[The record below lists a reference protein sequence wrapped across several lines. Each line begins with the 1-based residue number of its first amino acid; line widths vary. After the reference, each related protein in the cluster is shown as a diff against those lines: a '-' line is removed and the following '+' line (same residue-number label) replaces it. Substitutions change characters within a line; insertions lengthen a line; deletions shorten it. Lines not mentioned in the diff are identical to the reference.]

1 MAPKLNNS
9 GFLKL
14 LIALGFLLG
23 SYQPVVA
30 GPKPDHNAYTLTYT
44 IIKDYSVAGSGNP
57 DIIQFSVSPIPNPAI
72 QLTFN
77 ISSSSYTPILWTDPT
92 TGQATLYFSS
102 SVIGPVTVDVLN
114 GGVSLGSVVVN
125 FIAAAGPPDLSR
137 SYIVAAQTPSPAD
150 GVSRDAVEAI
160 LYDQYGNACPS
171 GTAVNFSI
179 QSGVANM
186 SPSSGATTSSG
197 NIATAFFTSTTPGTV
212 NVQAQVLVG
221 GVWQYIKDGALVNNY
236 VPIQFT
242 DLPPSLAQSYIV
254 AVVPSTAADGTS
266 KDEVDAVVKN
276 SLGNPVPD
284 GTVVTFTIN
293 NGTATMTATGVT
305 TGGVAKAFFTSTV
318 PGSVDVQAQVSING
332 TLTYLNDQTTGN
344 NFSTVVFTV
353 PPPSIALS
361 YITGITTTTAA
372 DGTSQDKVDAVVN
385 NSLGPVP
392 DGTVV
397 TFTIKSGTATIIA
410 TGVTTGGV
418 AKAYFTSTIVGSVDV
433 QAQVTTGYLN
443 DQITGNNYTTIQFT
457 VPPPSAALSY
467 IVGITTSTLAD
478 GTSRDE
484 VDAVVNN
491 SVGPVPDGTVVT
503 FTIKSG
509 TATIIAT
516 GVTAGGVA
524 KAYFTS
530 TVVGSVQVQAEVMV
544 GPVATNLNDQN
555 NPANNYVTVQFVVG
569 SAVPGDPGGGG
580 TGGTPPGNGGVP
592 PGNGNGGGTGGPGSN
607 PGGGNGNNSGPG
619 DNNGFT
625 LLFVKQDYRLG
636 DGKEQDSVIAY
647 VTDAYKHPIKGEHIK
662 FFIQTAPL
670 AEGTATATAQF
681 AISALDVV
689 TDDQGMA
696 RIALTS
702 TKPGTVFVDA
712 ILLSQNVLIDGSYQ
726 IVTFTNKPDVN
737 NPETRLSV
745 VIYEA
750 LADGSQQTAVKA
762 HIVDLDGNV
771 MPGVYV
777 KFAIDSG
784 SADIVGGVD
793 SVMTDGNGD
802 ATIYFTSKTPG
813 YANITAT
820 VQGLKIAYGSPARV
834 KFAMINIY
842 VPRVFT
848 PNNDGTNDLLRPIL
862 VGIQTFHYFSVYN
875 RWGNLIFTTQDPN
888 RGWDGTFK
896 GVAQPVETYLW
907 MAEGIDVEGKRVL
920 AKGMTSLVR

>member
-1 MAPKLNNS
+1 MAPKMINGGLLN
-9 GFLKL
+9 L

-23 SYQPVVA
+23 FYQPVAA
-30 GPKPDHNAYTLTYT
+30 GPKPDQNAYTLTYT

-57 DIIQFSVSPIPNPAI
+57 DIIQFSVTPVPNPAI

-102 SVIGPVTVDVLN
+102 SIIGPVTVDVLN
-114 GGVSLGSVVVN
+114 GGVSLGSVIVN
-125 FIAAAGPPDLSR
+125 FIAAPGPPDLSK
-137 SYIVAAQTPSPAD
+137 SYIQAVQPTNPAD
-150 GVSRDAVEAI
+150 GTSADVVQAV
-160 LYDQYGNACPS
+160 LYDQYGNPCAS
-171 GTAVNFSI
+171 GTAVNFSLL
-179 QSGVANM
+179 SGVANM
-186 SPSSGATTSSG
+186 SPASGATTSTG
-197 NIATAFFTSTTPGTV
+197 NVAVGNFTSTTPGTV
-212 NVQAQVLVG
+212 NVQAQVFVG
-221 GVWQYIKDGALVNNY
+221 GTWQYLKDQSQANNY
-236 VPIQFT
+236 VPVQFT
-242 DLPPSLAQSYIV
+242 VPPPSIAQSYIV
-254 AVVPSTAADGTS
+254 AVIPSTAADGTS
-266 KDEVDAVVKN
+266 KDEVDAVVNN

-284 GTVVTFTIN
+284 GTVVTFTIQS
-293 NGTATMTATGVT
+293 GTATMTATGVT

-318 PGSVDVQAQVSING
+318 PGSVNVQAQVSIAG
-332 TLTYLNDQTTGN
+332 VPTYLNDQTTGN

-372 DGTSQDKVDAVVN
+372 DGTSQDEVDAVVN

-397 TFTIKSGTATIIA
+397 SFTIKSGTATIIA
-410 TGVTTGGV
+410 TGVTSGGV
-418 AKAYFTSTIVGSVDV
+418 AKAYFTSTVVGSVDV
-433 QAQVTTGYLN
+433 QAQVSTGYLN
-443 DQITGNNYTTIQFT
+443 DKITGNNYTTIQFT
-457 VPPPSAALSY
+457 VPPPVAAQSY

-484 VDAVVNN
+484 VDAVVN
-491 SVGPVPDGTVVT
+491 SAVGPVPDGTQVT

-509 TATIIAT
+509 SATIIAT

-530 TVVGSVQVQAEVMV
+530 TVVGSVQVQAQVSIGGV
-544 GPVATNLNDQN
+544 PTYLNDQAI
-555 NPANNYVTVQFVVG
+555 PANNYVNVQFVVG
-569 SAVPGDPGGGG
+569 TAVPGDPGGGG
-580 TGGTPPGNGGVP
+580 SGGTNPGNGGVP
-592 PGNGNGGGTGGPGSN
+592 PGSGNGGGTGGPGSN

-625 LLFVKQDYRLG
+625 LLFVRQDYRLG
-636 DGKEQDSVIAY
+636 DGTEQDSVIAY
-647 VTDAYKHPIKGEHIK
+647 ITDAYKHPIKGEHVK
-662 FFIQTAPL
+662 FFIQVAPL

-681 AISALDVV
+681 TISALDVV

-702 TKPGTVFVDA
+702 TKPGTVYVSA

-726 IVTFTNKPDVN
+726 IVTFTNRPDVN

-777 KFAIDSG
+777 KFKVDSG

-793 SVMTDGNGD
+793 SVLTDANGD

-813 YANITAT
+813 KANITAT
-820 VQGLKIAYGSPARV
+820 VEGLQIINGSPARV

-842 VPRVFT
+842 VPKVFT
-848 PNNDGTNDLLRPIL
+848 PNNDGTNDLLKPIL

-875 RWGNLIFTTQDPN
+875 RWGNLIYTTQDPN

-907 MAEGIDVEGKRVL
+907 MAEGIDVEGNRVL